1 MSVGKDIR
9 IGQSGMYVEPNE
21 KRTHT
26 WLTSNGSNCR
36 CLVSSMDSLKLL
48 NHRIRVKSGTAL
60 KKQDNENVNLS
71 IDEVLDFIEREE
83 KQKKT
88 KRGTP
93 TTEYFSSMKEMR

>member
-1 MSVGKDIR
+1 
-9 IGQSGMYVEPNE
+9 
-21 KRTHT
+21 
-26 WLTSNGSNCR
+26 
-36 CLVSSMDSLKLL
+36 MDSLKLI
-48 NHRIRVKSGTAL
+48 NYRIRVKSSTAL

>member
-1 MSVGKDIR
+1 
-9 IGQSGMYVEPNE
+9 
-21 KRTHT
+21 
-26 WLTSNGSNCR
+26 
-36 CLVSSMDSLKLL
+36 MDSLKLL

-83 KQKKT
+83 KQKKM

-93 TTEYFSSMKEMR
+93 TTKYFSSKKEMR

>member
-1 MSVGKDIR
+1 M
-9 IGQSGMYVEPNE
+9 
-21 KRTHT
+21 
-26 WLTSNGSNCR
+26 
-36 CLVSSMDSLKLL
+36 
-48 NHRIRVKSGTAL
+48 KSGTAL

-88 KRGTP
+88 KRSTP

>member
-1 MSVGKDIR
+1 M
-9 IGQSGMYVEPNE
+9 
-21 KRTHT
+21 
-26 WLTSNGSNCR
+26 
-36 CLVSSMDSLKLL
+36 
-48 NHRIRVKSGTAL
+48 SGTAL
-60 KKQDNENVNLS
+60 KKQDNENVKLS

>member
-1 MSVGKDIR
+1 
-9 IGQSGMYVEPNE
+9 
-21 KRTHT
+21 
-26 WLTSNGSNCR
+26 
-36 CLVSSMDSLKLL
+36 MDSLKLL

-71 IDEVLDFIEREE
+71 IDEVIDFIEREE

-88 KRGTP
+88 KRSTP

>member
-1 MSVGKDIR
+1 
-9 IGQSGMYVEPNE
+9 
-21 KRTHT
+21 
-26 WLTSNGSNCR
+26 
-36 CLVSSMDSLKLL
+36 MDSLKLL

-60 KKQDNENVNLS
+60 KKQDNENVKLS

-93 TTEYFSSMKEMR
+93 TKKYFSSMKEIR

>member
-1 MSVGKDIR
+1 M
-9 IGQSGMYVEPNE
+9 
-21 KRTHT
+21 
-26 WLTSNGSNCR
+26 GSNCL

-48 NHRIRVKSGTAL
+48 NHRIRVKSSTAL
-60 KKQDNENVNLS
+60 KKQDNENVKLS